1 MRAYYDIKGSCLNDV
16 SLILC
21 LNDCNFP
28 IKLVFNRMSED
39 GIFAKESQVED
50 FETVS
55 IRPQGFDEYIGQSK
69 IKENLK
75 VFVEAA
81 GKRGESLDHCLFYGP
96 PGLGKTTLANII
108 AHSVDANLKTTS
120 GPVIEKSGDLAAIL
134 TNLSD
139 GDVLF
144 IDEIHRMH
152 SSVEEILYPAMED
165 FKLDII
171 IGQGPSARTIKID
184 LPSFTLVGATTRVG
198 LLTSPLR
205 DRFGMIFRLEFY
217 STEELKQIILRAAGI
232 LNLEIDERAAI
243 EIAKRS
249 RGTPRIAYRILRRM
263 RDFAEVLNDG
273 FLNLDVALN
282 GLERLEIDHEG
293 LDLSDRNLLLSI
305 IEKYDGGPVG
315 VETLAATLS
324 EERDTVEDVIEP
336 YLIYRGFIKKTPRG
350 RVTTAFA
357 HTHLGKP
364 YMKDQHIEDFLKE

>member
-1 MRAYYDIKGSCLNDV
+1 MTDNGV
-16 SLILC
+16 
-21 LNDCNFP
+21 
-28 IKLVFNRMSED
+28 
-39 GIFAKESQVED
+39 FAKETITED
-50 FETVS
+50 LETVS
-55 IRPQGFDEYIGQSK
+55 IRPRGFDEYIGQSK

-75 VFVEAA
+75 VFVKAA
-81 GKRGESLDHCLFYGP
+81 AKRGESLDHCLFYGP

-108 AHSVDANLKTTS
+108 AYATGANLKTTS

-171 IGQGPSARTIKID
+171 IGQGPSARTIQID
-184 LPSFTLVGATTRVG
+184 LPRFTLVGATTRVG

-205 DRFGMIFRLEFY
+205 DRFGMMFRLEFY
-217 STEELKQIILRAAGI
+217 SHQELEQIILRAAGI
-232 LNLEIDERAAI
+232 LDLKIDDSAAV

-273 FLNLDVALN
+273 ILDLKVTLH
-282 GLERLEIDHEG
+282 GLDRLEIDEEG
-293 LDLSDRNLLLSI
+293 LDLSDRKLLLSI

-315 VETLAATLS
+315 LDTLAATLS
-324 EERDTVEDVIEP
+324 EEKDTVEDVVEP

-350 RVTTAFA
+350 RIATRFA
-357 HTHLGKP
+357 YDHLKKNLSTGILDN
-364 YMKDQHIEDFLKE
+364 DQFTK